1 MLQTDPIEQRSEGLL
16 VRFGIPERGCA
27 IIEAGMKRLRVIR
40 ERWARFWSVLLD
52 DDPRKAIERIGLA
65 VLLYAVAVLGREAL
79 HTAMPAYSVRYLTF
93 FPALLASGLLCG
105 LLPSM
110 ALLVAF
116 SITGFVWIEPTE
128 PAAPLVMELALTLT
142 FALAGA
148 GVIIPAVYGVN
159 AHRRLARQE
168 EYLSVINNELHH
180 RLKNLFSVIS
190 SICIHSLKRECSQ
203 EEISRNIIGRM
214 RAIASAQDFLSI
226 TSQQGSN
233 LRDLVHAIVAPL
245 APSPTR
251 LQITGVS
258 VAVSAD
264 VTTSFA
270 LVLHELSTN
279 AIKHGAWSTDCA
291 GTVEIAWDIDSDR
304 LSFTWR
310 ERGVQ
315 LSTMSFRRG
324 FGSKLFQT
332 NLDGSKIEHKI
343 GPGGA
348 ECTITLKIAN

>member
-105 LLPSM
+105 LVPSM

-190 SICIHSLKRECSQ
+190 SICIHSLSGNARKKKPLK
-203 EEISRNIIGRM
+203 ISSAGYERSPARKISCQLPRS
-214 RAIASAQDFLSI
+214 RARTYATSCTLS
-226 TSQQGSN
+226 
-233 LRDLVHAIVAPL
+233 L
-245 APSPTR
+245 
-251 LQITGVS
+251 
-258 VAVSAD
+258 
-264 VTTSFA
+264 
-270 LVLHELSTN
+270 
-279 AIKHGAWSTDCA
+279 
-291 GTVEIAWDIDSDR
+291 R
-304 LSFTWR
+304 LSHL
-310 ERGVQ
+310 VP
-315 LSTMSFRRG
+315 
-324 FGSKLFQT
+324 
-332 NLDGSKIEHKI
+332 LDSRLRAC
-343 GPGGA
+343 P
-348 ECTITLKIAN
+348 